1 MRKIILAIVMGLFL
15 ISLASAF
22 DSQLP
27 QGCGGDLETILGCLG
42 DAELFFFGFD
52 IINPEISIISPTN
65 GLVIT
70 DVVTGLYGLNVN
82 FSVNDVN
89 LYSCWYRLSGVQ
101 NISNTSVPC
110 SNGYNNFLIT
120 ITNFG
125 SLSLEIFVKDFSNN
139 ENSSQVNFS
148 ISEYTGPQQGGG
160 SIFDPLDISGADSD
174 IYNKT
179 IMCREVGNFL
189 ESKTN
194 YTQNQREDLKNSLAL
209 IFGFGV
215 MDSVLDEY
223 LENFEENCIEPDKP
237 TDTPKDDEEYE
248 NKYLSLWIIIGLI
261 FLMILVAWL
270 FLENKNRKIRNYLM
284 IMEGLRGK
292 LKNPKSIKLLDKIFQ
307 RPKKE

>member
-70 DVVTGLYGLNVN
+70 NVVTGLYGLNVN

-148 ISEYTGPQQGGG
+148 ISEYTGPQTGGG
-160 SIFDPLDISGADSD
+160 STLDPSNRSIADFNL
-174 IYNKT
+174 YNRT
-179 IMCREVGNFL
+179 IMCEMVWDFL
-189 ESKTN
+189 ELRTQN
-194 YTQNQREDLKNSLAL
+194 YTYDQREILKNSLAI
-209 IFGFGV
+209 IFGFAV
-215 MDSVLDEY
+215 SDPVLDEY
-223 LENFEENCIEPDKP
+223 LENFEYNCPEYLEPEP
-237 TDTPKDDEEYE
+237 GEVIDEK
-248 NKYLSLWIIIGLI
+248 NKYLGFWIVLGAILLMIISAII
-261 FLMILVAWL
+261 FLRSK
-270 FLENKNRKIRNYLM
+270 NKTIEVGQKVIDNFRK
-284 IMEGLRGK
+284 K
-292 LKNPKSIKLLDKIFQ
+292 FKNPKTLALIDYIFN
-307 RPKKE
+307 RPKKS